1 MQTVQFERAEAEQ
14 VIRAFRDL
22 LLPDMREESFSGR
35 ACRALVTVLE
45 SRLLAGTDGIWFEDL
60 FPELTD
66 QRTVFMRITEDCD
79 TSDGD
84 IQLRN
89 KFCGDGLLSVS
100 DLCRM
105 SDILTQ
111 NEVNTGSDSGAYI
124 RRITEVMRALKQDH
138 TDDIR
143 IALTQDEANA
153 AARALRKAADVEHD
167 KGAAALLYAAI
178 RKLKKEEAMPD
189 KIHLTLTQEE
199 ADTVLR
205 VLALVRNLARGLGDV
220 TEVHNVEDIISL
232 AVRHQTKFDPSWPK
246 LSTLFPDEQDRLAI
260 ELLSAIV
267 VDTSGEDPRY
277 VSAADKVFY
286 DRPMSRLDLIHLRNM
301 LRENPGNEPYVAQI
315 DAELGKKKQE
325 ERDG

>member
-199 ADTVLR
+199 ADAKAR
-205 VLALVRNLARGLGDV
+205 ALAA
-220 TEVHNVEDIISL
+220 
-232 AVRHQTKFDPSWPK
+232 KFDLNTLLRLEQTAARSLRDAQSTNTQIK
-246 LSTLFPDEQDRLAI
+246 LGYCLLTADLFDAASGKDKGATL
-260 ELLSAIV
+260 
-267 VDTSGEDPRY
+267 
-277 VSAADKVFY
+277 
-286 DRPMSRLDLIHLRNM
+286 
-301 LRENPGNEPYVAQI
+301 
-315 DAELGKKKQE
+315 
-325 ERDG
+325 

>member
-1 MQTVQFERAEAEQ
+1 
-14 VIRAFRDL
+14 
-22 LLPDMREESFSGR
+22 
-35 ACRALVTVLE
+35 
-45 SRLLAGTDGIWFEDL
+45 
-60 FPELTD
+60 
-66 QRTVFMRITEDCD
+66 
-79 TSDGD
+79 
-84 IQLRN
+84 
-89 KFCGDGLLSVS
+89 
-100 DLCRM
+100 
-105 SDILTQ
+105 
-111 NEVNTGSDSGAYI
+111 
-124 RRITEVMRALKQDH
+124 
-138 TDDIR
+138 
-143 IALTQDEANA
+143 
-153 AARALRKAADVEHD
+153 
-167 KGAAALLYAAI
+167 
-178 RKLKKEEAMPD
+178 MPD

-260 ELLSAIV
+260 ELSSAIV